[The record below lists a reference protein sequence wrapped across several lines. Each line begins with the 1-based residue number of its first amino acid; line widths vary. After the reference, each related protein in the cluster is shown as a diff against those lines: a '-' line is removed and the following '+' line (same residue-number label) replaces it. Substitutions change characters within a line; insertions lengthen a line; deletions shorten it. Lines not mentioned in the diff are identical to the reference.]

1 MYIQIITLKGS
12 NKSSRVMIEE
22 YSNNI
27 YVIQIDTKRQ
37 EDKFYNGFQYLF
49 EDKDIKEFKK
59 FKSAKDALQYII
71 EENFKGDIKDIDN
84 EISCLLSEEEI
95 KSISNLEKINNR

>member
-12 NKSSRVMIEE
+12 DKSSRVMIEE
-22 YSNNI
+22 HSDNI

-49 EDKDIKEFKK
+49 EDK
-59 FKSAKDALQYII
+59 
-71 EENFKGDIKDIDN
+71 
-84 EISCLLSEEEI
+84 
-95 KSISNLEKINNR
+95 RV